1 MNYFLFSEIAPPGD
15 FLSFLIWGIGILI
28 AVIVAMWRLY
38 VSAMNK
44 IENNAKI
51 QLEELKKMMEIR
63 VDEKQ
68 ELINKLLDEVKRLQ
82 GDNIKIMSEIKP
94 SLDAA
99 NTISESVLKFLR
111 NGNAK
116 Y

>member
-15 FLSFLIWGIGILI
+15 FLSFLLWGIGILI

-82 GDNIKIMSEIKP
+82 GDNIKIKP